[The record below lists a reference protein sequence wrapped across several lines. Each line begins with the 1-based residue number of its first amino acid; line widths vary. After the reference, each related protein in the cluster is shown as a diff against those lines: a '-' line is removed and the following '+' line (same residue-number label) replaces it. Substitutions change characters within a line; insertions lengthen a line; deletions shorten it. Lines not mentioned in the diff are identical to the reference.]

1 MFTDEEGEQMT
12 PQAGFR
18 LKIAKTGS
26 EAAIVA
32 LFNEAT
38 GFDVEA
44 EVTEMRR
51 SLPNGTAWI
60 SQTPA
65 HVHRIGS
72 PTLARP
78 VSSDKG
84 VWEWCE
90 RFIVEGADRER
101 RDCTI
106 EVLDQ
111 GGATLAT
118 YLLVNGWPRKYVAAE
133 LHAGSDNEVPV
144 EKVTI
149 AHDGFKRVANQAEP
163 PAGGE

>member
-1 MFTDEEGEQMT
+1 MT

-18 LKIAKTGS
+18 LKIPKTGS

-32 LFNEAT
+32 WFNEAT

-51 SLPNGTAWI
+51 SLPNGKAWI

-65 HVHRIGS
+65 QVHRIGS

-78 VSSDKG
+78 VSGDMG

-90 RFIVEGADRER
+90 RFIVEGKDRER

-111 GGATLAT
+111 GGATIAT

-144 EKVTI
+144 EKITI
-149 AHDGFKRVANQAEP
+149 AHDGFQRVTNQAEP